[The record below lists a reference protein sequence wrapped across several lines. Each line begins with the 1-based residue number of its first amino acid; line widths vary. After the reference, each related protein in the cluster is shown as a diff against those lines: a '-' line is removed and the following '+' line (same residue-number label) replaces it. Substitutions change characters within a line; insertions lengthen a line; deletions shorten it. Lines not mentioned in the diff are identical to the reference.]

1 MTRIDK
7 YLWAVRLYKTRSMAA
22 EACKSNKI
30 LISKEPVKPS
40 REIKAGDIFEI
51 KKNTA
56 VFTYKVLDELENR
69 VGAPLV
75 KNYLED
81 LTPSAEIEKQRE
93 YLKAKN
99 EFRDFTFGKPS
110 KSDRRK
116 LKKFL
121 GD

>member
-1 MTRIDK
+1 M
-7 YLWAVRLYKTRSMAA
+7 SA

-30 LISKEPVKPS
+30 LINKEAVKPS
-40 REIKAGDIFEI
+40 REIKTGDIFEI

-56 VFTYKVLDELENR
+56 IFTYRVLALLENR
-69 VGAPLV
+69 VGAPQV

-81 LTPSAEIEKQRE
+81 LTPTSEIEKQRE
-93 YLKAKN
+93 YLNAKN

>member
-1 MTRIDK
+1 M
-7 YLWAVRLYKTRSMAA
+7 RLFKTRSMAA
-22 EACKSNKI
+22 DACKSNKI
-30 LISKEPVKPS
+30 LINNESVKPS
-40 REIKAGDIFEI
+40 REIKPGDVFVL

-56 VFTYKVLDELENR
+56 LFTYKVVAILENR
-69 VGAPLV
+69 IGAPLV

-81 LTPSAEIEKQRE
+81 LTPSEEVQKQKE
-93 YLKAKN
+93 YLHAKN